1 MVLTPRPPSHCT
13 PADIPDMLDEFS
25 ATKIDSKAPAP
36 VSQAPSKLSTSGS
49 ERPPHLDQ
57 ATLPEDDFA
66 HQLQSG
72 MADMLKELEENPD
85 MARQFEEMM
94 AQLGA
99 PLAQMQATSTV
110 STDSKAAPSAGA
122 QPRSAATRAS
132 AAPASAPP
140 FEPQTEKDFQS
151 TIRKTMER
159 MQASSDSVS
168 TAASTST
175 DDDMLATL
183 LREMQSANGGADGTG
198 DDSFSKMLLGM
209 MEQLT
214 NKEVLYEP
222 MKELDQKF
230 PAWLESK
237 KGTLPKE
244 DEERY
249 KKQRGLVREIVAR
262 FERKGYS
269 DGNAEDRE
277 FVVDRMQKVSQTRSV
292 SAIWASCA
300 NGE

>member
-1 MVLTPRPPSHCT
+1 
-13 PADIPDMLDEFS
+13 MLDEFN
-25 ATKIDSKAPAP
+25 ATKLETKSPAK
-36 VSQAPSKLSTSGS
+36 STQTPSKPNISGL
-49 ERPPHLDQ
+49 ERPPNLDQ
-57 ATLPEDDFA
+57 PTQPEDDFA

-99 PLAQMQATSTV
+99 PLAQMQAASTA
-110 STDSKAAPSAGA
+110 STDSKAGKP
-122 QPRSAATRAS
+122 QPISSTAKAS
-132 AAPASAPP
+132 TASAPSQ
-140 FEPQTEKDFQS
+140 PQSDKDFQS

-159 MQASSDSVS
+159 MQASSDSAS
-168 TAASTST
+168 TAAASSSE
-175 DDDMLATL
+175 DDMLANL
-183 LREMQSANGGADGTG
+183 LRELQSANGGADGTG

-230 PAWLESK
+230 PAWLDSK
-237 KGTLPKE
+237 KGELKE
-244 DEERY
+244 EDRERY
-249 KKQRGLVREIVAR
+249 EKQRGLVREIVGR
-262 FERKGYS
+262 FERDGYS

-277 FVVDRMQKVSQTRSV
+277 FVVDRMQKVSLFVERRK
-292 SAIWASCA
+292 
-300 NGE
+300 

>member
-1 MVLTPRPPSHCT
+1 
-13 PADIPDMLDEFS
+13 MLDEFS
-25 ATKIDSKAPAP
+25 ATKIDTKSPAKAT
-36 VSQAPSKLSTSGS
+36 QAPTKPSISGP
-49 ERPPHLDQ
+49 ERPPNLDQ
-57 ATLPEDDFA
+57 PTQPEDDFA

-99 PLAQMQATSTV
+99 PLAQMQAASTS
-110 STDSKAAPSAGA
+110 SSASKAEKPQPKSSTAKAPA
-122 QPRSAATRAS
+122 AS
-132 AAPASAPP
+132 AAAAAQ
-140 FEPQTEKDFQS
+140 PQSDKDFQS

-159 MQASSDSVS
+159 MQASSDSAS
-168 TAASTST
+168 SAANSSS
-175 DDDMLATL
+175 DDDMLANL
-183 LREMQSANGGADGTG
+183 LRELQSANGGADGTG

-230 PAWLESK
+230 PAWLDSK
-237 KGTLPKE
+237 KAELKE
-244 DEERY
+244 EDRERY
-249 KKQRGLVREIVAR
+249 EKQRGLVREIVGR
-262 FERKGYS
+262 FERDGYS

-277 FVVDRMQKVSQTRSV
+277 FIVDRMQKVSLISDENSLEYGRV
-292 SAIWASCA
+292 C
-300 NGE
+300 

>member
-1 MVLTPRPPSHCT
+1 
-13 PADIPDMLDEFS
+13 MLDEFS
-25 ATKIDSKAPAP
+25 ATRIDSKPSDSVP
-36 VSQAPSKLSTSGS
+36 QAGTKANISGP
-49 ERPPHLDQ
+49 ERPPDLNQ
-57 ATLPEDDFA
+57 PTQPEDDFA

-99 PLAQMQATSTV
+99 PLAQMQASSTK
-110 STDSKAAPSAGA
+110 SADLKATSKAATASTTNIASA
-122 QPRSAATRAS
+122 
-132 AAPASAPP
+132 AAPASHSPA
-140 FEPQTEKDFQS
+140 EKDFQS

-159 MQASSDSVS
+159 MQASDTAS
-168 TAASTST
+168 TAATSSPD

-183 LREMQSANGGADGTG
+183 LRELQSANGGADGTG

-237 KGTLPKE
+237 KGDLNE
-244 DEERY
+244 DDRQRHE
-249 KKQRGLVREIVAR
+249 KQRGLVREIVER
-262 FERKGYS
+262 FEREGYS

-277 FVVDRMQKVSQTRSV
+277 FVVDRMQKVS
-292 SAIWASCA
+292 
-300 NGE
+300 